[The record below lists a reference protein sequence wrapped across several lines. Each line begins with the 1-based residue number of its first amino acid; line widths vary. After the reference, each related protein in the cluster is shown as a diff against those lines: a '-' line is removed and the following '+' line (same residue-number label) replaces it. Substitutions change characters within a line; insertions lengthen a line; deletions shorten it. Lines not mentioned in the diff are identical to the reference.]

1 MLRLLR
7 RRFASSISLLES
19 EEDFLYANWLRVPHT
34 EEESIG
40 KISSQLIDTSF
51 ITYKIKQPFFIEHF
65 FSFGDSSVYP
75 EDHSYIFQKIGT
87 NPVFFQ
93 LLYVPSR
100 VINHKDIDFNLPA
113 NSYREIDYKLISPA
127 EQEIAVQFKSKK
139 PKGYL
144 VQLPPPKIEDHL
156 QNLQPRVLKF
166 DLLNQNDFVKD
177 GDQTLVEEVELNNFG
192 DFRIENF
199 MVDPLPKRTKL
210 YKVKVPG
217 MGNYKSKVFNVKI
230 PDKSSVSI
238 NNFSNVNPAENSI
251 KTAGYKFSFIKT
263 KTKSLPTDLNSLTN
277 SETIK
282 DRFNNKSSDNSIINQ
297 ILKKSFK
304 VDWKS
309 RKDSN
314 INLSKIEYDNAG
326 FLAENNRALLAV
338 EPGLNKTKTT
348 IAALQFLISNGML
361 SKILIIAPEYFVG
374 STSNDQTSAIFS
386 EWLANIEKHLPT
398 ISVTNIIG
406 DKKERLLCWEK
417 KSNIHIID
425 HNTFITDI
433 NENLIDLKVFY
444 RFDCVIMDEIQ
455 EIGEEFDVL
464 NSLNNINPQVLWML
478 SSQLRGD
485 LPLKLSSVFD
495 EECSSEQTKFNRIS
509 DSSSN
514 KEEFEY
520 QEFWL
525 EQDELQKAQYKETF
539 TNCRKELK
547 RILESGN
554 PLRYQANIF
563 MLLHKISQVQN
574 FSSNSNTSPK
584 SNLLLHHVKSI
595 KENGRQVIIVSQYDQ
610 QGIKKIE
617 RLLDE
622 ADINYL
628 SVSTGYSNDQIQ
640 RSISLFKT
648 RKDVVAFLINDKV
661 PRINFDNYY
670 VPYLINFDAWWNPD
684 LVYRSCNRF
693 NFKDDKSAK
702 GPLYIF
708 SYKMIDTVDAQIKE
722 LLSQKELY
730 NDSIVK
736 FMSTNLMNDL
746 ISVEEWVKIFG
757 LPIEDNQQ
765 EHRKHYNDTYN
776 WLNNASVADL
786 KDIISTLFSAL
797 GYSNIKFRDYEDD
810 SSFDITGQ
818 TDSERKA
825 NLLHCRFISGE
836 LISIE
841 KINQF
846 LAERKPNSKVNS
858 FIITNGKF
866 DNNCYGTTSK
876 NLNLIDLEKLVKY
889 LLVLKAV
896 HLPVSEST

>member
-19 EEDFLYANWLRVPHT
+19 EEDFLYTNWLRVPYT

-51 ITYKIKQPFFIEHF
+51 ITYSIKQPFFIEHF

-100 VINHKDIDFNLPA
+100 VINHKDIVFNLPA
-113 NSYREIDYKLISPA
+113 HSYKEVDYKLNLA
-127 EQEIAVQFKSKK
+127 TEKEIAVQFKSRK

-144 VQLPPPKIEDHL
+144 VKLPLPKIEDHL

-166 DLLNQNDFVKD
+166 DLLNQKDFVKD
-177 GDQTLVEEVELNNFG
+177 SDQTLVEEIELNNFG
-192 DFRIENF
+192 DYRIENF
-199 MVDPLPKRTKL
+199 KIDALPRRTKL

-230 PDKSSVSI
+230 PDKSPVSI
-238 NNFSNVNPAENSI
+238 DNFSNVNPVENLI

-263 KTKSLPTDLNSLTN
+263 KTKSLSTDLNSLTN

-282 DRFNNKSSDNSIINQ
+282 DRCNDKSGDNSIINQ

-309 RKDSN
+309 RKDTD
-314 INLSKIEYDNAG
+314 IDLSKIEYDIAG
-326 FLAENNRALLAV
+326 FLAENNRALIAV

-348 IAALQFLISNGML
+348 IAALQFLISNGIV
-361 SKILIIAPEYFVG
+361 SKILIIAPTYFIG
-374 STSNDQTSAIFS
+374 STGNDQISGS
-386 EWLANIEKHLPT
+386 SSQWLFNIKKHLQT
-398 ISVTNIIG
+398 ISVTNIKG
-406 DKKERLLCWEK
+406 DENERLMCWEK
-417 KSNIHIID
+417 KSTIHVIAQD
-425 HNTFITDI
+425 TFI
-433 NENLIDLKVFY
+433 NEVKEDLIDLKVLTG
-444 RFDCVIMDEIQ
+444 FDCIIMDEIQ

-464 NSLNNINPQVLWML
+464 NTLNNINPQTLWVL
-478 SSQLRGD
+478 SNQLRSD
-485 LPLKLSSVFD
+485 LPLKLNSIFD
-495 EECSSEQTKFNRIS
+495 EEIKSEQTKFTRLS
-509 DSSSN
+509 DSLRG
-514 KEEFEY
+514 EEQFDY

-525 EQDELQKAQYKETF
+525 EKDELQKTEYKETF

-563 MLLHKISQVQN
+563 MLLHKIFQVQN
-574 FSSNSNTSPK
+574 FSSNSITSPK

-595 KENGRQVIIVSQYDQ
+595 KENGKQVIIVSQYDQ

-640 RSISLFKT
+640 KSISLFKT

-661 PRINFDNYY
+661 PRINFGNYY
-670 VPYLINFDAWWNPD
+670 VPYLISFDAWWNPD
-684 LVYRSCNRF
+684 LVYRSCKLF
-693 NFKDDKSAK
+693 NFQDDNSAK

-708 SYKMIDTVDAQIKE
+708 SYKMIDTLDAQIKQ
-722 LLSQKELY
+722 LLSKKELY
-730 NDSIVK
+730 NENVVK
-736 FMSTNLMNDL
+736 YMSTNLMNDL
-746 ISVEEWVKIFG
+746 ISIEEWVEMFG
-757 LPIEDNQQ
+757 
-765 EHRKHYNDTYN
+765 
-776 WLNNASVADL
+776 
-786 KDIISTLFSAL
+786 
-797 GYSNIKFRDYEDD
+797 
-810 SSFDITGQ
+810 
-818 TDSERKA
+818 
-825 NLLHCRFISGE
+825 
-836 LISIE
+836 
-841 KINQF
+841 
-846 LAERKPNSKVNS
+846 
-858 FIITNGKF
+858 
-866 DNNCYGTTSK
+866 
-876 NLNLIDLEKLVKY
+876 
-889 LLVLKAV
+889 
-896 HLPVSEST
+896 